1 MQLTDPTL
9 LRDKALIGAQWC
21 AADDGATLDVNDP
34 ATGERLGS
42 VPDLGGAQTRRA
54 IAAAEAALPAWRALT
69 GKARGAVLR
78 RWHDLIAENAEDL
91 ALLMTRENGK
101 PLAEARGEMQ
111 YALSFVEWFS
121 EEAKRVYGDV
131 LPSTRS
137 DQRLLAVR
145 QPIGVC
151 AAITAWNFPS
161 ALVTRKVSPALAA
174 GCTVVLK
181 PAEATPLS
189 ALALAELALRAGLP
203 AGVLN
208 VVTGRPAPIGE
219 ELCAN
224 PTVRKLTFTGST
236 ATGRLLMQQ
245 SAANIKKLSLE
256 LGGNAP
262 FIVFDDAD
270 LDQAVEGLMQSKFR
284 NAGQTCVCAN
294 RVLVQ
299 AGIADA
305 FAARLAERV
314 AALKVGRGIDDN
326 VEQGPLINRQALQK
340 VDALVRDAVAQGA
353 SALVGGTP
361 HALGGSFYAPTLL
374 TGITDAMQIAHEE
387 IFGPVVALAT
397 FEEEADAVR
406 IANASSAGLAA
417 YFYAG
422 SLDRVW
428 RVMEAL
434 EYGMVGVNTG
444 QISNEVGPFG
454 GIKESGLG
462 REGSRYGMEE
472 FLELK
477 YACLA
482 GRFAAL

>member
-34 ATGERLGS
+34 ANGERLGS
-42 VPDLGGAQTRRA
+42 VPDLGGVQTRRA

-397 FEEEADAVR
+397 FEDEADAVR